1 MANPTWAV
9 EYPVDLSAVSA
20 GGRLPVAAKLLRSL
34 QAALNDAP
42 VDEWT
47 FEVDGEPVEG
57 YAQFQERLAAAAGVQ
72 EGEFV
77 ARARGIVVR
86 SV

>member
-1 MANPTWAV
+1 MVNPNWAV
-9 EYPVDLSAVSA
+9 EYPVDPSAVSA
-20 GGRLPVAAKLLRSL
+20 GGRLPVGVKVLSGL

-42 VDEWT
+42 VEEWA
-47 FEVDGEPVEG
+47 FEVDGEAVDG
-57 YAQFQERLAAAAGVQ
+57 YAQFQERLAAAVSVR
-72 EGEFV
+72 EGEFI